1 MSILQR
7 LFGKRAAGPKSADT
21 SSQAVL
27 VFLDGQG
34 LPDDVYR
41 DNDLATLED
50 HLLEA
55 IQAGALGEFDGNEIG
70 PAETTLYLYG
80 PDAER
85 LFSGIES
92 TLRGHPLCQNAR
104 VVIRYGGPGAEQREI
119 RL

>member
-7 LFGKRAAGPKSADT
+7 LFGKRNVSPRSAGT

-27 VFLDGQG
+27 VYLDGHG
-34 LPDDVYR
+34 LPDKVYQ

-50 HLLEA
+50 QLLEA
-55 IQAGALGEFDGNEIG
+55 IQAGSLGELDGNEIG
-70 PAETTLYLYG
+70 PAETTLYMYG

-85 LFSGIES
+85 LFAGIES

-104 VVIRYGGPGAEQREI
+104 VVIRYGEPGAEQREI